1 MRPITKTSKTFYVT
15 INILK
20 LLTSLTGLSA
30 LSTFGDSESEIGSSS
45 YICQYKLFIRFK
57 DYSYNNVVQYIIHN
71 INQHYIL
78 DALGTQKEP
87 RKIKDKLE
95 GQLKLFN
102 GKMLATCHPKHGPVE
117 GNGLGLCSTTDIQRV
132 KLKLNWRQMLGWRV
146 QNDIPSLEGELTP
159 SPKDQRSSSKIKG
172 NGMQN

>member
-1 MRPITKTSKTFYVT
+1 M
-15 INILK
+15 INVLK

-45 YICQYKLFIRFK
+45 YTCQYKLFIRFK

-78 DALGTQKEP
+78 DALGTHKEP
-87 RKIKDKLE
+87 RKTKDKLE
-95 GQLKLFN
+95 RQLELFL
-102 GKMLATCHPKHGPVE
+102 KMLAMCRPKHGPVE
-117 GNGLGLCSTTDIQRV
+117 VSGEGLCRMTDIQQL
-132 KLKLNWRQMLGWRV
+132 KLKLNWRQTLRWGV
-146 QNDIPSLEGELTP
+146 QKDILSLEAELTP

>member
-1 MRPITKTSKTFYVT
+1 M
-15 INILK
+15 
-20 LLTSLTGLSA
+20 TGLSA

-45 YICQYKLFIRFK
+45 YTCQYKLFIRFK

-78 DALGTQKEP
+78 DALGTHKEP
-87 RKIKDKLE
+87 RKTKDKLE
-95 GQLKLFN
+95 SQLELFL
-102 GKMLATCHPKHGPVE
+102 KMLAMCHPKHGPVE
-117 GNGLGLCSTTDIQRV
+117 VSGEGLCRMTDIPQL
-132 KLKLNWRQMLGWRV
+132 KLKLNWRQTLRWGV
-146 QNDIPSLEGELTP
+146 QKDILSLEAELTP